1 MNFVKAPYPF
11 RPEENFWEWNPFV
24 RYIKPF
30 DKLYSIPKSSD
41 YGWAMWI
48 MCDPDETEN
57 VLYRQP
63 EEMRKDS
70 ISRMYPNLD
79 WDNEIFKECM
89 DIYPFECMNAI
100 ERALHEEKES
110 IRERAKLIR
119 DTPYTLDVTKIITDS
134 RGNEKALIEKGTA
147 AQLDAMRKA
156 SKKIYEDL
164 EELLAKFTT
173 QKDSN
178 SKVKGGRNETPTEK
192 GLI

>member
-11 RPEENFWEWNPFV
+11 RPEEDFWSWNPFV

-30 DKLYSIPKSSD
+30 DKLYSIPNSSD

-57 VLYRQP
+57 TLYRQP

-79 WDNEIFKECM
+79 WENPVFQECLE
-89 DIYPFECMNAI
+89 IYPFECMNAI

-110 IRERAKLIR
+110 LRERAKLIQE
-119 DTPYTLDVTKIITDS
+119 TEYTLDKTQVVNDAK
-134 RGNEKALIEKGTA
+134 GGEKAITIKGTA
-147 AQLDAMRKA
+147 AQLDTMRKA
-156 SKKIYEDL
+156 SKQIYADL

-173 QKDSN
+173 QKDSA